1 MRLISVLAA
10 CAAIAVAAPASATE
24 VFSDG
29 FEGDAP
35 GIGLTTL
42 TNWVITSG
50 NNPTGGTVDIV
61 GAVNPYG
68 ITVTSPASGNVLD
81 LDGTPGPAAIYSKLA
96 YNFNA
101 GDLVTFSY
109 DVGGS
114 QRDAASDVFVAGM
127 FVDPALVGLF
137 SGTGF
142 TSSPGIL
149 NNNQLSGSLLLNG
162 LGTPFTTSSISFRA
176 LGAGSLKMAFYTTS
190 GDNVGPLVDNVRL
203 DIAAVPEPA
212 TWALMLFGFAFVGGA
227 MRSRRKPHLAA
238 RYA

>member
-10 CAAIAVAAPASATE
+10 CAAIAVATPASAAQ

-42 TNWVITSG
+42 TNWIITSG

-61 GAVNPYG
+61 AASNPYG

-81 LDGTPGPAAIYSKLA
+81 LDGTPGPAAIYSKQLF
-96 YNFNA
+96 NFNA
-101 GDLVTFSY
+101 GDTVTFSF

-114 QRDAASDVFVAGM
+114 QRAVASDEFFAGLFVN
-127 FVDPALVGLF
+127 PALVGYF
-137 SGTGF
+137 TGTGY
-142 TSSPGIL
+142 TSSPSL
-149 NNNQLSGSLLLNG
+149 FSNQLTDSLLLG
-162 LGTPFTTSSISFRA
+162 GVGTPFTTSSISFQA
-176 LGAGSLKMAFYTTS
+176 IGAGSVQMAFYTTS
-190 GDNVGPLVDNVRL
+190 GDNVGPLIDNVRL

-212 TWALMLFGFAFVGGA
+212 TWALMLIGFAFVGGA